1 MPLIMTIE
9 TNNLSIKTT
18 DEDSTLSTVI
28 DIEMDTAVATSASD
42 VDTNRSC
49 IYSAGA
55 KLLIIILMTNAE
67 IMLIIFSIKTGNPMF
82 ALLGLL
88 MLCLGGYSDDE
99 A

>member
-28 DIEMDTAVATSASD
+28 DIEMDTAVATSAPD
-42 VDTNRSC
+42 VDTNHGHT
-49 IYSAGA
+49 YSAGV
-55 KLLIIILMTNAE
+55 KLLAIILMTNVE